1 MVTILRRTGEKLK
14 KESYVTGSSTVYLF
28 RLTILYYCTS
38 NWMFCAYFPLKVSGE
53 ISESADCGFQ
63 QWVRL
68 SMLTFSLYT
77 NHKYEKKMQNKAK
90 LWTQVYKLV
99 LFWIRERILYFTVY
113 VPFRKTADILLL
125 VSKCLD

>member
-1 MVTILRRTGEKLK
+1 MSEPYGNYLRRTGEKLK
-14 KESYVTGSSTVYLF
+14 KESYVTSSSTVYLF

-63 QWVRL
+63 QQVRL

-77 NHKYEKKMQNKAK
+77 NHKYEKKKCKIRQSSERRYIN
-90 LWTQVYKLV
+90 
-99 LFWIRERILYFTVY
+99 LFYFGFENGYFTSQFTY
-113 VPFRKTADILLL
+113 LSEKLLT
-125 VSKCLD
+125 SYC